1 MQRNVMTN
9 ELQSKDLR
17 DMKFEYG
24 DVSDETLVMLYN
36 SL

>member
-24 DVSDETLVMLYN
+24 DVYDETLVMLYN